1 MKALVCDKFG
11 PIDQLQIKN
20 IYDPVPANDEV
31 VIDVAYASVNFPDTL
46 IVQGLYQ
53 LKPTLPFV
61 PGHECSGIVSAVG
74 KDVTTLAV
82 GDRVTVSRSVGA
94 FAEKIVGKADS
105 SVRKI
110 SDAID
115 FKTAAVISVA
125 YHTSLHALKDHGKLK
140 ASDTVLILGAS
151 GGTGMAAIEIAKAIG
166 ATVIAAASNDAKLKF
181 CNSIGADYVINYE
194 KEDLKERVKQIT
206 NGVGA
211 NVVFDAVGDKYSEQ
225 AFRSTAF
232 GGRHLVIGFAAG
244 KIPKI
249 PLNLALLSER
259 SIIGVYLG
267 AWVRQ
272 NPDGINANHQLL
284 NTWITAGKIKPKI
297 TKTYTLDNIKD
308 ALHHASSR
316 IMMGKVLIEVN
327 PSLG

>member
-1 MKALVCDKFG
+1 MKALVCEQYG

-20 IYDPVPANDEV
+20 IHNPSPADDEV
-31 VIDVAYASVNFPDTL
+31 VVDVAYASVNFPDTL

-53 LKPTLPFV
+53 MKPTLPFV

-74 KDVTTLAV
+74 KDVTSVAI

-94 FAEKIVGKADS
+94 FAEKVVGKADS

-110 SDAID
+110 ADGVSL
-115 FKTAAVISVA
+115 KTAAVISVA
-125 YHTSLHALKDHGKLK
+125 YHTSLHALKDLGKLK
-140 ASDTVLILGAS
+140 ASETVLVLGAS

-181 CNSIGADYVINYE
+181 CTSIGADYVINYD
-194 KEDLKERVKQIT
+194 KEDLKERVKQLT
-206 NGVGA
+206 NGKGVD
-211 NVVFDAVGDKYSEQ
+211 VVFDAVGDKYTEP

-232 GGRHLVIGFAAG
+232 GGRHLVVGFAAG
-244 KIPKI
+244 EIPKI

-272 NPDGINANHQLL
+272 NPNGISANHQLL
-284 NTWITAGKIKPKI
+284 NAWIQAGKINPKI

-308 ALHHASSR
+308 ALHHAGSR
-316 IMMGKVLIEVN
+316 MMMGKVIVEVN
-327 PSLG
+327 PSLS